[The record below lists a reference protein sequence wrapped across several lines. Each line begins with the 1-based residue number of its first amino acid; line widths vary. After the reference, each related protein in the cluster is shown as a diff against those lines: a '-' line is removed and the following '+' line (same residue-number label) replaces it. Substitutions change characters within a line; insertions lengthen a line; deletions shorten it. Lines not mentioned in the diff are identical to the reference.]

1 MKQYPNKEQV
11 LQKIEVITRTID
23 DLIWMDS
30 STIDPIE
37 YQKLLSPLIHAKNDL
52 QTYVIHNMVSEPA
65 PEPTLEDKIKQ
76 LYEYLDTGSYA
87 DITYLIVQLLELI
100 VKQISKEG

>member
-30 STIDPIE
+30 STIDPIK
-37 YQKLLSPLIHAKNDL
+37 YQKLLLPLIHAKNDL
-52 QTYVIHNMVSEPA
+52 QTYVLHNMDFEPAPEPA
-65 PEPTLEDKIKQ
+65 PEPTAEDHI
-76 LYEYLDTGSYA
+76 
-87 DITYLIVQLLELI
+87 IQLLERI
-100 VKQISKEG
+100 VKQISKEE